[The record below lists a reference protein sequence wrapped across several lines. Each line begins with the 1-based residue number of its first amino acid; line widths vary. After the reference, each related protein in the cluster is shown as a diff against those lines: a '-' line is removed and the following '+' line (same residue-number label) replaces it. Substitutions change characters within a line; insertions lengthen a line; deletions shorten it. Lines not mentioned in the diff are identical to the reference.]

1 MSWIT
6 LTEADAL
13 TVVNAPTL
21 AAARTAATKAGQADP
36 LPAVLTQVT
45 DQVRGSV
52 GASGRYALGEAG
64 TLPAKLR
71 STALDLLAVRLLG
84 RLDLPISDAK
94 QTLYKSAEA
103 TLKAVAAGSFDI
115 EEPLIL
121 SDEASS
127 TPKPRITART
137 RTFSREDGDGA

>member
-1 MSWIT
+1 MSWII

-21 AAARTAATKAGQADP
+21 NAARTAAIKAGQADP

-84 RLDLPISDAK
+84 RLDLDISDAK

-103 TLKAVAAGSFDI
+103 TLKAVAEGRFDI
-115 EEPLIL
+115 EEPEI
-121 SDEASS
+121 ASTEPS
-127 TPKPRITART
+127 SSPTPRITKRT
-137 RTFSREDGDGA
+137 RTFSRADGDGS